1 MLGRLPFVSALTVF
15 PTLNEK
21 FDSHQINSGQIWCKK
36 VQSKVKDKDGK
47 YAFAVQFT
55 ATKQQLFAVQ
65 IKNAFQ
71 LFLVTTQPFLVVK
84 PSKVRDS

>member
-1 MLGRLPFVSALTVF
+1 MLDRLPFVSARTVF

-21 FDSHQINSGQIWCKK
+21 FDLHQICSVQIWCKK

-55 ATKQQLFAVQ
+55 ATRQQLFVVQ

-84 PSKVRDS
+84 PS